1 VGYTVNSYVYY
12 DPVYQE
18 VLMTSE
24 RILGTKKQEEERRE
38 E

>member
-1 VGYTVNSYVYY
+1 MNSYVYH
-12 DPVYQE
+12 DPVHQE
-18 VLMTSE
+18 VVRTSE